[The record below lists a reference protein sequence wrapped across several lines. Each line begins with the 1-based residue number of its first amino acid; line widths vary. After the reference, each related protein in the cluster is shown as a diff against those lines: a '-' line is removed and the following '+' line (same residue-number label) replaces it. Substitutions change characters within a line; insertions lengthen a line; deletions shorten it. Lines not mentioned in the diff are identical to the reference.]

1 MASCQLCP
9 LEATDTC
16 IICVAPLYVFEAKCV
31 PECPEGFVVNDDHS
45 ACRNSTL
52 ADLGILYFPF
62 LIAALIF
69 TIVILFG
76 KCKKKAILV
85 KGKVQKVSYQSSI
98 TCILVFIAPL
108 QALATVAQW
117 VLAILYGTMVHAI
130 LAAVVTLIILI
141 INIAFMVQFSRKFRS
156 MKLTKEAEDKIKRGK
171 LDRKQAMKE
180 PRWHE
185 NSDGRFEAW
194 YKRHKWVYWIT
205 STFTVTSF
213 WKFNK
218 ILYSRFYNYG
228 MFTAYWQHAKVYR
241 NLINTYAIV
250 TMICV
255 DFVLIC
261 IDITGLLHIEWGNQL
276 YITMIET
283 CVLSIVSIVLG
294 SYELYRLSDYLEYTT
309 DHDKKWQQRVS

>member
-1 MASCQLCP
+1 MSGCELCP
-9 LEATDTC
+9 LENTEICLTC
-16 IICVAPLYVFEAKCV
+16 ISPLYVHEGVCV
-31 PECPEGFVVNDDHS
+31 PECPENFVVNDDKS
-45 ACRNSTL
+45 ACRNATL

-85 KGKVQKVSYQSSI
+85 KGKVEKISYQSSI
-98 TCILVFIAPL
+98 TCIIVFIAPL

-130 LAAVVTLIILI
+130 LAALVTIIILV
-141 INIAFMVQFSRKFRS
+141 INIAFMIQFSKKFRS
-156 MKLTKEAEDKIKRGK
+156 QSLTKEAEDKIKRGK
-171 LDRKQAMKE
+171 LDKAVAWKE

-205 STFTVTSF
+205 STFTVFSF

-228 MFTAYWQHAKVYR
+228 MFTAYWQKAKVYR
-241 NLINTYAIV
+241 NLVNWYNIV
-250 TMICV
+250 TMITV
-255 DFVLIC
+255 DFFLIC
-261 IDITGLLHIEWGNQL
+261 IDITGLIYIEWGNQL

-283 CVLSIVSIVLG
+283 CVLSVVSIILC
-294 SYELYRLSDYLEYTT
+294 SYELYRLTDYLEYTT
-309 DHDKKWQQRVS
+309 DKDKKW